1 MNMIILDS
9 KIVCLATDDYIATG
23 TELVVSAPADFDI
36 LRVADYRY
44 DGTEWTFY
52 VPPEPEPAP
61 VLLTPLQFL
70 RRFTL
75 AERIAIRNAMN
86 PIIMDFLNL
95 ISLAQ
100 DIQTSDP
107 DTQMGIGYLAQQGL
121 IAPER
126 VAEILA

>member
-1 MNMIILDS
+1 MNLIILDS
-9 KIVCLATDDYIATG
+9 KIVCLATDDYVAIG
-23 TELVVSAPADFDI
+23 TELVVPAPPDFDI
-36 LRVADYRY
+36 QRVADYRY
-44 DGTEWTFY
+44 DGTDWSFY
-52 VPPEPEPAP
+52 VPPVPEPAP

-75 AERIAIRNAMN
+75 AERIAVRNAMN

-95 ISLAQ
+95 IALAQ
-100 DIQTSDP
+100 DIQTTDP
-107 DTQMGIGYLAQQGL
+107 DTQQGIGYLAQQGL

>member
-1 MNMIILDS
+1 MKFIILNQ
-9 KIVCLATDDYIATG
+9 KIVCLATDDYVATG
-23 TELVVSAPADFDI
+23 TETVVAAPTDFDI
-36 LRVADYRY
+36 QRVADYRY
-44 DGTEWTFY
+44 DGTDWTFY
-52 VPPEPEPAP
+52 VSP

-75 AERIAIRNAMN
+75 AERIAVRNAMN

-100 DIQTSDP
+100 DIQTTDP

-126 VAEILA
+126 IVELLA